1 MCVGVAKSA
10 VVMRS
15 VVQLCCYFVVCSFVH
30 SFSTHSQLVREE
42 VEAGQSVTKLES
54 EVDKLQKEIDDI
66 QKEVRREYDNETP
79 GFQKVLGRIF
89 YNGKIEAFI
98 EGFRHLANLEE
109 RLKVCNTCFPHSRIF
124 SLSIRNMCVGV
135 AKSAVVMRSVVQLCC
150 YFVVCSFVHSFST
163 HLQSVNN
170 QLESVIR
177 IFGYVSAVA
186 AQQQP
191 FDLDVLAKMDTPL
204 CIPSTQ
210 KQEKRFGRE
219 GFNKVLVSTVEGI
232 TDGMTMQ
239 ETRALVLACG
249 SGVGKTFGTLTA
261 RQGFQEQDKKKKYNP
276 VVAYIGF
283 NCRSLMSEQ
292 EEDFLEDIPTSKSI
306 RVLLCSRLFAW
317 LNAYRK
323 LKNPDELDTEN
334 SDVQKQFELPTL
346 TEEQLRRVHLST
358 IESKVREILEQLAK
372 EQRTLVLII
381 VVDEGQML
389 DERCPD
395 GARFALKYLRE
406 LQKDM
411 GVRVKVLP
419 VCTGIDPQTHLSDAK
434 EGKNISLSTQ
444 EEALLSQEEFRQLVS
459 NAWKKVVS
467 EERTKGRKVSDDDI
481 RLFAAF
487 AWPRAR
493 MVMEMQGTKNF
504 TIYPNSTTLLWEK
517 GMDVRR
523 VLQAAAD
530 GKTLERGAVPR
541 NMVRLVQEEEMQ
553 LPLIDYSL
561 LHSIID
567 RLNIPYFFRCFPDTV
582 NLQALSPDD
591 RSFEAIAFQTL
602 ALFLG
607 FFFHN
612 RVDNRYL
619 PVESTTQTLR
629 TWFPPSVCKV
639 VQVQKLDKPK
649 SQSHPFNTQSHN
661 ERTAL
666 SVEFEGA
673 LLKLCKH
680 GDTILVHCGGSAAMD
695 FILVTLEKKK
705 TNHTLQIRFADAKFK
720 TDPTE
725 KWGTTTQKTQIVKEA
740 EKVHESLQAILKN
753 LKNPKNLEE
762 VERLKKCSV
771 APWEDQNF
779 LLITNSET
787 EGDCV
792 MSPLTTTWEPMTT
805 LLYSSTGKEEV
816 PEVKAFAPSSLLSSR
831 PVWPALLSRGSH
843 IPNHMWKTPLPPTR
857 AMMTRHV
864 PFFRRICKLI

>member
-1 MCVGVAKSA
+1 
-10 VVMRS
+10 
-15 VVQLCCYFVVCSFVH
+15 
-30 SFSTHSQLVREE
+30 
-42 VEAGQSVTKLES
+42 
-54 EVDKLQKEIDDI
+54 
-66 QKEVRREYDNETP
+66 
-79 GFQKVLGRIF
+79 
-89 YNGKIEAFI
+89 
-98 EGFRHLANLEE
+98 
-109 RLKVCNTCFPHSRIF
+109 
-124 SLSIRNMCVGV
+124 MCVGV

-163 HLQSVNN
+163 HLQLVREERLCARQVLAN
-170 QLESVIR
+170 
-177 IFGYVSAVA
+177 VSAAA

-204 CIPSTQ
+204 CIPNTYE
-210 KQEKRFGRE
+210 QEERIGRE

-232 TDGMTMQ
+232 RDGMTMQ
-239 ETRALVLACG
+239 ATRALVLACA

-261 RQGFQEQDKKKKYNP
+261 RQGFQKQDKKKKKYNP

-283 NCRSLMSEQ
+283 NCTSRMSAQ
-292 EEDFLEDIPTSKSI
+292 EEDFLKAKKPTEKSI
-306 RVLLCSRLFAW
+306 RVLLYSRLFAW

-323 LKNPDELDTEN
+323 LKNPDELDTKN

-346 TEEQLRRVHLST
+346 TEEQLRRVHLAT

-372 EQRTLVLII
+372 EQPKLVLII
-381 VVDEGQML
+381 VVDEGQKL
-389 DERCPD
+389 DEQCTN
-395 GARFALKYLRE
+395 GARFALRYLRE
-406 LQKDM
+406 LQLLM
-411 GVRVKVLP
+411 SARVKVLP
-419 VCTGIDPQTHLSDAK
+419 VCTGIDPQTHLSDQTD
-434 EGKNISLSTQ
+434 GKNISLSTQ
-444 EEALLSQEEFRQLVS
+444 EEALLSQEEFPQLVS
-459 NAWKKVVS
+459 KAWKKVVS
-467 EERTKGRKVSDDDI
+467 KKRTKGCKVSDDDI

-493 MVMEMQGTKNF
+493 MVMEMSENRGYFIILPT
-504 TIYPNSTTLLWEK
+504 TTTLLWEK
-517 GMDVRR
+517 GMDVRQ

-530 GKTLERGAVPR
+530 DEKLERGEVPT
-541 NMVRLVQEEEMQ
+541 NMVSIVQGEMQ

-567 RLNIPYFFRCFPDTV
+567 RLKIPYFFRCFPDTV
-582 NLQALSPDD
+582 NLQALRPDD

-607 FFFHN
+607 FFYHN
-612 RVDNRYL
+612 RVDDRYL
-619 PVESTTQTLR
+619 PTKMSTTRLR

-639 VQVQKLDKPK
+639 VQLEKLDNSE

-666 SVEFEGA
+666 SDDFRGA

-680 GDTILVHCGGSAAMD
+680 GDTILLHCCGSAAMD

-705 TNHTLQIRFADAKFK
+705 TKHTLQIRLADAKFK
-720 TDPTE
+720 TDRTKP
-725 KWGTTTQKTQIVKEA
+725 WGSKNEIETIVKKA
-740 EKVHESLQAILKN
+740 GKVHESLQDILKN
-753 LKNPKNLEE
+753 LENPKNLKD
-762 VERLKKCSV
+762 VERLKKCRV

-779 LLITNSET
+779 LLITNSKT

-792 MSPLTTTWEPMTT
+792 MSPETTTWAPMTT
-805 LLYSSTGKEEV
+805 LLYSSTGKA
-816 PEVKAFAPSSLLSSR
+816 EVKALPPSSLLSSR

>member
-1 MCVGVAKSA
+1 M
-10 VVMRS
+10 
-15 VVQLCCYFVVCSFVH
+15 
-30 SFSTHSQLVREE
+30 
-42 VEAGQSVTKLES
+42 
-54 EVDKLQKEIDDI
+54 
-66 QKEVRREYDNETP
+66 
-79 GFQKVLGRIF
+79 
-89 YNGKIEAFI
+89 
-98 EGFRHLANLEE
+98 LAN
-109 RLKVCNTCFPHSRIF
+109 
-124 SLSIRNMCVGV
+124 
-135 AKSAVVMRSVVQLCC
+135 
-150 YFVVCSFVHSFST
+150 
-163 HLQSVNN
+163 
-170 QLESVIR
+170 
-177 IFGYVSAVA
+177 VSAAA

-204 CIPSTQ
+204 CIPSTY

-261 RQGFQEQDKKKKYNP
+261 RQGFQEQDTEKKYNP

-283 NCRSLMSEQ
+283 NCRSRMSW
-292 EEDFLEDIPTSKSI
+292 EEEEFLRANPTPKSI

-317 LNAYRK
+317 LNAYK
-323 LKNPDELDTEN
+323 QLKNPDELDTEN
-334 SDVQKQFELPTL
+334 SDVQKEFELPTL
-346 TEEQLRRVHLST
+346 TEEQLRRVHLAT

-381 VVDEGQML
+381 VVDEGQKL
-389 DERCPD
+389 DEQCPD

-411 GVRVKVLP
+411 GVRVRVLP

-444 EEALLSQEEFRQLVS
+444 EEALLSQEEFHQLVS

-467 EERTKGRKVSDDDI
+467 KKKTKGRKVSDDDI

-493 MVMEMQGTKNF
+493 MVMTMPRDKNF
-504 TIYPNSTTLLWEK
+504 TIYPESTTLFWEK
-517 GMDVRR
+517 GMDVRQ

-541 NMVRLVQEEEMQ
+541 NMVRLVDQEEMQ
-553 LPLIDYSL
+553 RPLIDYSL
-561 LHSIID
+561 LHSILEWLD
-567 RLNIPYFFRCFPDTV
+567 IPLFLRCFPDTV

-607 FFFHN
+607 FFYHN

-619 PVESTTQTLR
+619 PAESTTQTLR
-629 TWFPPSVCKV
+629 TWFPPSVGEV
-639 VQVQKLDKPK
+639 VQVQKLDN
-649 SQSHPFNTQSHN
+649 SQDQSHPFNTQSLE

-666 SVEFEGA
+666 SVEFGGA
-673 LLKLCKH
+673 LLKLCEH
-680 GDTILVHCGGSAAMD
+680 GDTILVHCGESAALD

-705 TNHTLQIRFADAKFK
+705 TKHTLQIRFADAKFK

-725 KWGTTTQKTQIVKEA
+725 KWGTILDMRNKAKR
-740 EKVHESLQAILKN
+740 VHESLQAILK
-753 LKNPKNLEE
+753 KPET
-762 VERLKKCSV
+762 VENVEHLKKCSV
-771 APWEDQNF
+771 APWKDQNY
-779 LLITNSET
+779 LLITNSKT
-787 EGDCV
+787 EGDSV
-792 MSPLTTTWEPMTT
+792 
-805 LLYSSTGKEEV
+805 
-816 PEVKAFAPSSLLSSR
+816 
-831 PVWPALLSRGSH
+831 
-843 IPNHMWKTPLPPTR
+843 
-857 AMMTRHV
+857 
-864 PFFRRICKLI
+864 

>member
-1 MCVGVAKSA
+1 
-10 VVMRS
+10 
-15 VVQLCCYFVVCSFVH
+15 
-30 SFSTHSQLVREE
+30 
-42 VEAGQSVTKLES
+42 
-54 EVDKLQKEIDDI
+54 
-66 QKEVRREYDNETP
+66 
-79 GFQKVLGRIF
+79 
-89 YNGKIEAFI
+89 
-98 EGFRHLANLEE
+98 
-109 RLKVCNTCFPHSRIF
+109 
-124 SLSIRNMCVGV
+124 
-135 AKSAVVMRSVVQLCC
+135 
-150 YFVVCSFVHSFST
+150 
-163 HLQSVNN
+163 
-170 QLESVIR
+170 
-177 IFGYVSAVA
+177 
-186 AQQQP
+186 
-191 FDLDVLAKMDTPL
+191 MDTPL

-261 RQGFQEQDKKKKYNP
+261 RQGFQEQDTEKKYNP

-283 NCRSLMSEQ
+283 NCSSPMSCDERS
-292 EEDFLEDIPTSKSI
+292 FLRANPTPKSI

-317 LNAYRK
+317 LNAYKQLQNR
-323 LKNPDELDTEN
+323 DELDTEN

-346 TEEQLRRVHLST
+346 TKEQLRRVHLAT

-389 DERCPD
+389 DEQCPD

-411 GVRVKVLP
+411 GVRVRVLP

-444 EEALLSQEEFRQLVS
+444 EEALLSQEEFPDLVRDAW
-459 NAWKKVVS
+459 NAVATT
-467 EERTKGRKVSDDDI
+467 EGERVSDDTI

-493 MVMEMQGTKNF
+493 MVMTMPRDKNF
-504 TIYPNSTTLLWEK
+504 TIYPESTTLLWEK

-541 NMVRLVQEEEMQ
+541 NMVRIVQQ
-553 LPLIDYSL
+553 NGKQYSLIDYSVLQSISRRLNLPSFFISVLGLVQL
-561 LHSIID
+561 LHTQD
-567 RLNIPYFFRCFPDTV
+567 WHD
-582 NLQALSPDD
+582 
-591 RSFEAIAFQTL
+591 FEAVAFRTL
-602 ALFLG
+602 ALFLV
-607 FFFHN
+607 FFYHGREN
-612 RVDNRYL
+612 DNYFPRDQ
-619 PVESTTQTLR
+619 STQPLR
-629 TWFPPSVCKV
+629 NWFPPSVGRV
-639 VQVQKLDKPK
+639 VGLQKLDD
-649 SQSHPFNTQSHN
+649 SSSSAHPFAAQDHN
-661 ERTAL
+661 DRTAL
-666 SVEFEGA
+666 SVQFKELFD
-673 LLKLCKH
+673 KVKVH
-680 GDTILVHCGGSAAMD
+680 GDTILVHCGESVAMD
-695 FILVTLEKKK
+695 FILVTLEKKEEKK
-705 TNHTLQIRFADAKFK
+705 TLYIRYADAKFK
-720 TDPTE
+720 SD
-725 KWGTTTQKTQIVKEA
+725 KENKIKA
-740 EKVHESLQAILKN
+740 DEMIDEARKLHTSLQKYF
-753 LKNPKNLEE
+753 EE
-762 VERLKKCSV
+762 EYTIPNFTPS
-771 APWEDQNF
+771 EF
-779 LLITNSET
+779 LLITNSKT

-792 MSPLTTTWEPMTT
+792 MSPETTTWEPMTT

-816 PEVKAFAPSSLLSSR
+816 PEVKALPPSTLLSSR